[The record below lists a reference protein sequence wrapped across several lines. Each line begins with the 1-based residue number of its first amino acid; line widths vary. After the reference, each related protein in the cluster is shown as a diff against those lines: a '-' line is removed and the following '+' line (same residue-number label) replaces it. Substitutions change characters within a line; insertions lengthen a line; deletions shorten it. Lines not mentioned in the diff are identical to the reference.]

1 MQKLQQQDGMA
12 LLLVLALTALL
23 SALVGEM
30 AFNSYVDLRLVE
42 TFRDQTR
49 AEYVARGGIDV
60 GRHMLSSD
68 TNEYDGATE
77 MWAQGIPNYPVG
89 DIGSISIEIE
99 AEDGKVNLNNLVG
112 ANNNPDAVTVD
123 QCERLFDILGIPD
136 PQAHVDALIDW
147 IDADDDPR
155 PVGAEAGYYAAQ
167 PGNISCKNA
176 PLDTLDELKVI
187 AGFSAEEVETL
198 RPHVSVYGSGK
209 IHLNSATP
217 EVLFALAQEMDLDTA
232 ALIAEQSRERPYRS
246 LEELQL
252 LPRWEDF
259 YWAINTR
266 LKVSADIYT
275 IHSTAYVGSS
285 PKRIIATLEK
295 SSGKL
300 LFLRIL

>member
-1 MQKLQQQDGMA
+1 MHKLQQQDGMA

-49 AEYVARGGIDV
+49 AEYVARGGIEV
-60 GRHMLSSD
+60 GRHLLNSD

-77 MWAQGIPNYPVG
+77 MWAQGIPNYPGG

-112 ANNNPDAVTVD
+112 SNNNPDAVIVD
-123 QCERLFDILGIPD
+123 RCERLFDILGIPD

-147 IDADDDPR
+147 IDADDDLR

-167 PGNISCKNA
+167 AGNITCKNA

-217 EVLFALAQEMDLDTA
+217 EVLFALAQEMDPDTA

-285 PKRIIATLEK
+285 PKRISATLEK
-295 SSGKL
+295 SSGVL

>member
-1 MQKLQQQDGMA
+1 MHRLKQQEGMA

-23 SALVGEM
+23 TALVGEM
-30 AFNSYVDLRLVE
+30 AFNSYVNLRLVE

-49 AEYVARGGIDV
+49 AEYVARGGIEV
-60 GRHMLSSD
+60 GRHLLSID

-77 MWAQGIPNYPVG
+77 AWAQGIPNYPVG
-89 DIGSISIEIE
+89 DIGTINIEIE
-99 AEDGKVNLNNLVG
+99 AQDGKINLNALVG
-112 ANNNPDAVTVD
+112 ANGNPDVVVVD
-123 QCERLFDILGIPD
+123 RCVRLFDILGIPD
-136 PQAHVDALIDW
+136 PEAHVDALIDW
-147 IDADDDPR
+147 IDADHDPR
-155 PVGAEAGYYAAQ
+155 PAGAEAGYYAAQ
-167 PGNISCKNA
+167 SNNVVCKNA

-198 RPHVSVYGSGK
+198 RPHVSVHGSDK

-217 EVLFALAQEMDLDTA
+217 EVLFSLAQEMDMDTA
-232 ALIAEQSRERPYRS
+232 ALIAEQSRQRPYRS

-259 YWAINTR
+259 YWAINTH

-285 PKRIIATLEK
+285 PKSISATLEK
-295 SSGKL
+295 SSGRL
-300 LFLRIL
+300 LFLRIF

>member
-1 MQKLQQQDGMA
+1 MHRLKQQDGMA

-49 AEYVARGGIDV
+49 AEYVARGGIEV
-60 GRHMLSSD
+60 GRHLLSID

-77 MWAQGIPNYPVG
+77 TWAQGIPSYPVG

-112 ANNNPDAVTVD
+112 ANNNPDAVIVD
-123 QCERLFDILGIPD
+123 RCERLFEILDISD

-147 IDADDDPR
+147 IDTDDDPR

-167 PGNISCKNA
+167 PGNIQCKNA
-176 PLDTLDELKVI
+176 PLDTLNELKVI
-187 AGFSAEEVETL
+187 AGFSEEEVETL
-198 RPHVSVYGSGK
+198 RPHVSVYSSGK
-209 IHLNSATP
+209 IHINSATP
-217 EVLFALAQEMDLDTA
+217 EVLFALAQEMDPDTA
-232 ALIAEQSRERPYRS
+232 ALIAEQCRERPYRS

-259 YWAINTR
+259 YWAINTK

-285 PKRIIATLEK
+285 PRRISATLEK
-295 SSGKL
+295 SSGTL

>member
-1 MQKLQQQDGMA
+1 
-12 LLLVLALTALL
+12 
-23 SALVGEM
+23 VGEM

-49 AEYVARGGIDV
+49 AEYVARGGVEV
-60 GRHMLSSD
+60 GRHLLSID

-77 MWAQGIPNYPVG
+77 AWAQGVPNYPVG
-89 DIGSISIEIE
+89 DIGSISIEIK
-99 AEDGKVNLNNLVG
+99 AQDGKVNLNNLVG
-112 ANNNPDAVTVD
+112 TNNNPDAVMVD
-123 QCERLFDILGIPD
+123 RCERLFEILAIPD

-147 IDADDDPR
+147 IDTDDDPR
-155 PVGAEAGYYAAQ
+155 PAGAEAGYYAAQ
-167 PGNISCKNA
+167 PGNIKCKNA

-187 AGFSAEEVETL
+187 AGFSAEDVETL
-198 RPHVSVYGSGK
+198 RPHVSVYGSDK

-217 EVLFALAQEMDLDTA
+217 EVLFALAQEMDPDTA

-246 LEELQL
+246 LEELKL

-259 YWAINTR
+259 YWAINPK
-266 LKVSADIYT
+266 LKVKADIYT

-285 PKRIIATLEK
+285 PKRISATLEK
-295 SSGKL
+295 SSGTL